1 MQNYYRV
8 LGVYTEIV
16 LEKEWR
22 VQGKE
27 SENTVAHKPPTQV
40 PEKEHYSIN
49 QLQGATVVI
58 MHAKTTLIDV

>member
-1 MQNYYRV
+1 M
-8 LGVYTEIV
+8 

-40 PEKEHYSIN
+40 PEKQHYSIN